1 MQSGEIIGGRYQIIA
16 PLGEGGM
23 ANVYRAFDIILGR
36 EVALKIMRL
45 DLSDDPIVQRRFE
58 NEIRAST
65 ELVNPHITQVYD
77 YGDENG
83 TQYLVTEYVAGTDLK
98 RYELANYPLAL
109 TKVVN
114 IMSQILEGVQ
124 AAHDEKIIHRDLK
137 PQNILMALDGTAKIT
152 DFGIARAQSS
162 YGMTQTNTAIGS
174 VHYMAPEQVRGDRA
188 TPQSDIY
195 SLGIM
200 LFEMLTGHVP
210 YDGET
215 SVAVAVKHTTEKMPS
230 VRGRDPR
237 IPQALENVVMKAT
250 AKNPLDRYSSAD
262 EMRADLATALAP
274 ERLTEAKWVA
284 PHELED
290 DEKTKVLP
298 IKHANQV
305 DHGMQKQMTTTVA
318 TQAKQSAVK
327 GNQEV
332 PPAQVKQKH
341 DLRKKRFRRFGLGIL
356 ITLLALLVGF
366 VVYGALQPNKITV
379 PDLRNESLTSVK
391 AELKEDHLT
400 LGQVKRV
407 YSDDVKTGHVIS
419 SSPKAGKVVKQA
431 AKIDL
436 VISKGSKKVRFGDYT
451 NENYDTVS
459 EQLRT
464 KGYSVTT
471 RRQASG
477 NVPAGYIIDQNIDPN
492 KLVVPAK
499 TAVIFTISTGPAYR
513 VPNITKSSSSQQSS
527 SVKASEDQSSTSSEK
542 ANQDKNEDGAVT
554 DSSKPTD
561 SQAESTNPTSPS
573 EDSDKSN
580 PQGH

>member
-1 MQSGEIIGGRYQIIA
+1 MQSGEIVGGRYQIIA

-23 ANVYRAFDIILGR
+23 ANVYRAYDMILGR

-45 DLSDDPIVQRRFE
+45 DLRDDPIVQRRFE

-77 YGDENG
+77 YGDEDG

-98 RYELANYPLAL
+98 RYELANYPLPL
-109 TKVVN
+109 TKVVT

-230 VRGRDPR
+230 VRERDPR

-250 AKNPLDRYSSAD
+250 AKNPLDRYASAD
-262 EMRADLATALAP
+262 EMRADLATSLSP

-284 PHELED
+284 PHDVSD

-298 IKHANQV
+298 IKHLRQADQGV
-305 DHGMQKQMTTTVA
+305 QKQMTTTVA
-318 TQAKQSAVK
+318 TQAQQSSTKPEPETTATSP
-327 GNQEV
+327 QM
-332 PPAQVKQKH
+332 KH
-341 DLRKKRFRRFGLGIL
+341 NRRKKRYRRWAIG
-356 ITLLALLVGF
+356 LLAAVLALMVGLL
-366 VVYGALQPNKITV
+366 VYGALQPNQITV
-379 PDLRNESLTSVK
+379 PDIRNESLTSVK

-400 LGQVKRV
+400 LGQVKRE
-407 YSDDVKTGHVIS
+407 YSDDVKSGHVIS
-419 SSPKAGKVVKQA
+419 SSPAAGKVVKQN
-431 AKIDL
+431 AKINL
-436 VISKGSKKVRFGDYT
+436 VVSKGSKKVRFGDYT

-459 EQLRT
+459 EQLRA

-471 RRQASG
+471 ERQASG
-477 NVPAGYIIDQNIDPN
+477 NVPAGYIIDQNIRPN
-492 KLVVPAK
+492 KLVVPSK
-499 TAVIFTISTGPAYR
+499 TAVVFIVSTGPAYR
-513 VPNITKSSSSQQSS
+513 LPSTTNQSSVQESS
-527 SVKASEDQSSTSSEK
+527 SVESSHTESTNSDKPDQQSRDNTATDPSKTQDHQGAASSTSSSAATPSSTEK
-542 ANQDKNEDGAVT
+542 E
-554 DSSKPTD
+554 
-561 SQAESTNPTSPS
+561 
-573 EDSDKSN
+573 
-580 PQGH
+580 